1 MTCSESVGL
10 RACHAGLVAV
20 AAALSLPGCAG
31 GNSDTS
37 PTVNPQSAGTTPP
50 GTPSPSNSSAVLNWS
65 PVTTDTAGNTL
76 TGLAGYEVH
85 YGTSESTMYYL
96 IVVKDPQQT
105 TYTVPG
111 LAPGTWYFSVNAY
124 TTSGIEGLPSNT
136 ASKTLY

>member
-1 MTCSESVGL
+1 LHVGL
-10 RACHAGLVAV
+10 IAV
-20 AAALSLPGCAG
+20 AAALSLTGCAG

-37 PTVNPQSAGTTPP
+37 PTVNPQSTGAIPP
-50 GTPSPSNSSAVLNWS
+50 GSPPPSDTSAVLSWTA
-65 PVTTDTAGNTL
+65 VTTDTAGNTL

-85 YGTSESTMYYL
+85 YGTSESTMSYL
-96 IVVKDPQQT
+96 IVVNDPQQT

-124 TTSGIEGLPSNT
+124 TASGIEGLPSNI